1 MRRRR
6 TGKKVTQEQAIKWRR
21 AQKKSQ
27 PPIMNKEKCE
37 DAQNGTSKFFG
48 CYLLTSLSPRFKGH
62 SYIGFTVNPKRRIR
76 QHNGEITSG
85 AFRTKKKR
93 PWEMVLCIH
102 GFPTNV
108 AALQFE
114 WAWQHPKES
123 LAVREAAAGFK
134 TLGGL
139 ANKIKLALTMLTL
152 HSWQSLNLTV
162 SFFSTTYMKHAAGC
176 PSLPHQMK
184 LHFCSMDELPCYG
197 DSDQTYGCDDD
208 DNDFDSNDGEVS
220 PSCSDDRI
228 ESSADVSMEMIPS
241 SIHAQSC
248 TSQNSSD
255 SILARES
262 IGIVDSL
269 ESESSLMSAPEEK
282 PLHQLPVDVSATLN
296 TSNDQLQPWEETW
309 IDDDRTSFPDLGE
322 HIEPFGGVYT
332 SENELFSILEENQS
346 SCDLPAD
353 APFPTGNDFDEC
365 SRHGKEFWPKEL
377 RGSSPV
383 IEEHTSFEQAGPSNS
398 DPPSMVDFVAVTEDV
413 TKKDEI
419 TCIVIDDI
427 TEQQCQTMRVQS
439 PNRIANTVR
448 PFSNEGIEVIELC
461 TPSPDIRITRGSK
474 KRRAV
479 SEFPSFIDLTGS
491 PSFIQL

>member
-1 MRRRR
+1 MGKLLAELSERR
-6 TGKKVTQEQAIKWRR
+6 
-21 AQKKSQ
+21 
-27 PPIMNKEKCE
+27 
-37 DAQNGTSKFFG
+37 
-48 CYLLTSLSPRFKGH
+48 
-62 SYIGFTVNPKRRIR
+62 
-76 QHNGEITSG
+76 
-85 AFRTKKKR
+85 KKR

-114 WAWQHPKES
+114 WAWQHPRES
-123 LAVREAAAGFK
+123 VAVREAAAGFK

-162 SFFSTTYMKHAAGC
+162 SFFSTKYMKHAAGC

-184 LHFCSMDELPCYG
+184 LHFCSIDELPCYG
-197 DSDQTYGCDDD
+197 DSDQTHGCDDD
-208 DNDFDSNDGEVS
+208 DDNFDSNDGEVS
-220 PSCSDDRI
+220 ASCSDDRI

-241 SIHAQSC
+241 SIHVQSC

-255 SILARES
+255 SILAGDF
-262 IGIVDSL
+262 IGIVGSL
-269 ESESSLMSAPEEK
+269 ESDSSSMMSAPEEQ
-282 PLHQLPVDVSATLN
+282 PLHQLPVDVSGFTLN
-296 TSNDQLQPWEETW
+296 TSNEHLRPCEETW
-309 IDDDRTSFPDLGE
+309 IEDERTSFPDLAE
-322 HIEPFGGVYT
+322 HIQPFCGIYA
-332 SENELFSILEENQS
+332 SDNELFPILEEKQS

-365 SRHGKEFWPKEL
+365 SRYGNEFWPKEL
-377 RGSSPV
+377 RGSSPE
-383 IEEHTSFEQAGPSNS
+383 IEEHIQPFEQAGPSETYPS
-398 DPPSMVDFVAVTEDV
+398 SMVDFVAVMEDV
-413 TKKDEI
+413 TKKDKI

-427 TEQQCQTMRVQS
+427 TEQQCQPIRVQS
-439 PNRIANTVR
+439 PIRNANTVR

-461 TPSPDIRITRGSK
+461 TPSPDIITRGSK

-479 SEFPSFIDLTGS
+479 NEFPSFIDLTGS